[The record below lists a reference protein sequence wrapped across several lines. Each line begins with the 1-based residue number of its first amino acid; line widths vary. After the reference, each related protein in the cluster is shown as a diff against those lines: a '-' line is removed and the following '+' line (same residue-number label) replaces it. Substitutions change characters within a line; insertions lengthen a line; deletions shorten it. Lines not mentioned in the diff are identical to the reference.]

1 MIYAVIVILVILVIA
16 AFLFGVWF
24 GMKRKEAILK
34 AKDLVDDTV
43 EKAKE
48 I

>member
-1 MIYAVIVILVILVIA
+1 MIYAVIVILVIA

-34 AKDLVDDTV
+34 AKDLV
-43 EKAKE
+43 EKVKL
-48 I
+48 

>member
-1 MIYAVIVILVILVIA
+1 MVYAIVVVLILA

-34 AKDLVDDTV
+34 AKDLVDTTV
-43 EKAKE
+43 EKAKDL
-48 I
+48 